1 MDIWQGKR
9 STKDEDEDEDNRPKK
24 RVSSSDSGESV
35 TSINNHIYFYT
46 SVNKKSILNLNK
58 EIQKICEKL
67 LEVASKYN
75 INPPSI
81 YLHINS
87 GGGSIFAAM
96 AGIDHIRECPIP
108 IITIIEGSAASAAT
122 LLSVVG
128 DKRLITKHAHMLI
141 HQLSTTFWGKMDE
154 FEDEMEN
161 LNKLMNLIKNIYKK
175 NTSVPVEKL
184 NKILKH
190 DLWWDPDECL
200 KYGLVD
206 SIIESIEKYFRNKK
220 N

>member
-9 STKDEDEDEDNRPKK
+9 DIRDDDENENEKPKK
-24 RVSSSDSGESV
+24 KLFGGDSGESV
-35 TSINNHIYFYT
+35 TSINNHIYFYS
-46 SVNKKSILNLNK
+46 SVNKKSILSLNK
-58 EIQKICEKL
+58 EIKRICEKM
-67 LEVASKYN
+67 LEVSNKYE

-108 IITIIEGSAASAAT
+108 VITIIEGSAASAAT

-128 DKRLITKHAHMLI
+128 DKRLITRHAHMLI

-175 NTSVPVEKL
+175 NTSVPIKKL

-190 DLWWDPDECL
+190 DLWWDPTECL

-206 SIIESIEKYFRNKK
+206 EIIEPQKKYPFSE
-220 N
+220 